1 MMLQVQ
7 NIIKSY
13 AQHRAV
19 DGISFSIDKG
29 VFYGLLGPNGAGKT
43 TTIQM
48 ISGIM
53 PPDAGSILVGGH
65 SVYPQSGQIKKH
77 LGIVPQEIA
86 LYGELSALD
95 NLLFWG
101 GLYAVHGRQ
110 ADQRAKELLV
120 WVGLDGRMHDKVRT
134 YSGGMQRR
142 VNIAAALMHDP
153 DLIIMDEPTV
163 GVDPQSRNKIYELLD
178 DLHKR
183 GKTILY
189 TTHYMEEAEKMCSVI
204 GIIDKGRIIAE
215 GSLDDL
221 KMQYAKEE
229 TVVVR
234 YSNGNLH
241 SKPAKA
247 FELIEDEQKIIY
259 RMPEVRK
266 QLHTIIQELETLQIG
281 VEHIDIQQAGLESI
295 FLQLTGRQLRD

>member
-19 DGISFSIDKG
+19 DGISFSIEKG

-53 PPDAGSILVGGH
+53 PPDTGAILVGGNA
-65 SVYPQSGQIKKH
+65 VYPQSGQIKKH

-101 GLYAVHGRQ
+101 GLYEVHGKQ
-110 ADQRAKELLV
+110 ADQRAKELLT
-120 WVGLDGRMHDKVRT
+120 WVGLDMRMHDKVRT

-178 DLHKR
+178 DLHTK

-189 TTHYMEEAEKMCSVI
+189 TTHYMEEAEKMCQVI
-204 GIIDKGRIIAE
+204 GIIDKGKIIAE
-215 GSLDDL
+215 GSLDQL
-221 KMQYAKEE
+221 KQQYAKEE

-234 YSNGNLH
+234 YSNGDVN

-247 FELIEDEQKIIY
+247 FELLSDERKIIY
-259 RMPEVRK
+259 KMPEVRK
-266 QLHTIIQELETLQIG
+266 QLHTIVQELETLQIG